1 MNALLDFIQRTAMS
15 STTSTHCVMPA
26 AIKATA
32 SVLLSTGG
40 RMIVVQG
47 GMSVGEGT
55 MNVKES
61 LKMYGTTEEM
71 SL

>member
-1 MNALLDFIQRTAMS
+1 
-15 STTSTHCVMPA
+15 
-26 AIKATA
+26 
-32 SVLLSTGG
+32 
-40 RMIVVQG
+40 MIVVQG